1 MAVNKYIIQLIVD
14 TGDGS
19 TKVRGV
25 SKAFQDLEK
34 QSNRTKDAI
43 EKNSKA
49 LKDNSSSAGIAG
61 AATAEFG
68 RLISD
73 APFGIQ
79 AVTNNL
85 SQLGSMFALL
95 VEKTGGAKKALE
107 SMIDVVF
114 QKGRI
119 TATGWLIVFQAVI
132 AAIEFFAQRARSAAK
147 ETAELEKAITTS
159 SLSLKLAK
167 QALDSENTSLE
178 EKRGIIAALSEK
190 YPEYNFELD
199 ENNRLT
205 REGNIALNE
214 QIKQLE
220 ALAKAKALQN
230 QLEDAYAEKAQL
242 TVEFLKTNNSAFGM
256 FKNILLGS
264 GTALQ
269 KLNAISAIVAT
280 GGIATGTE
288 AVKLF
293 VSSLSDID
301 DRIKILGET
310 LGTEGLINI
319 LLGEGGEEGRVAAV
333 TDLGDKFFDDGFTL
347 SKKFI
352 EGVVYGREEI
362 KDPLFG
368 YMDLRDLEIEREIL
382 AEQDRQKQ
390 LAEIKEEE
398 LAVFTQIELAK
409 VDIIESAFRTIADIS
424 QNSRFIQAAA
434 LLGESAAGIAKV
446 IINTKSANASLR
458 LLQSSYLALAPFNP
472 VAAAK
477 AATVGL
483 KIKANNVFAAADI
496 AANIGATATAISRLK
511 APVAAPSGASIG
523 SSGDIGGLPAEAA
536 PAFNVVGS
544 SSSQLAQIMAAQGR
558 LPVKA
563 YVVAGEVSTAQSLE
577 RNRVKEASI

>member
-1 MAVNKYIIQLIVD
+1 MAVNKYIIQLVVE
-14 TGDGS
+14 TGSGE

-34 QSNRTKDAI
+34 QSKKTNDAI
-43 EKNSKA
+43 KKNSDA

-107 SMIDVVF
+107 SMTDVVF
-114 QKGRI
+114 KNGKI

-147 ETAELEKAITTS
+147 ETAELEKAIITS

-167 QALDSENTSLE
+167 QALDDENTSLE
-178 EKRGIIAALSEK
+178 EKRGIISALSEK

-205 REGNIALNE
+205 REGNVAIEE

-220 ALAKAKALQN
+220 TLAKAKALQS
-230 QLEDAYAEKAQL
+230 QLEDAYSEKAQL
-242 TVEFLKTNNSAFGM
+242 TVEFLKTNNSAFGV

-264 GTALQ
+264 GTALE
-269 KLNAISAIVAT
+269 KLNAISAAVAT
-280 GGIATGTE
+280 GGFATGTQ
-288 AVKLF
+288 AVQLF
-293 VSSLSDID
+293 VNSLSDID

-319 LLGEGGEEGRVAAV
+319 LLGEGGEEGRSAAV
-333 TDLGDKFFDDGFTL
+333 TDLGDKFFDDGFAL

-352 EGVVYGREEI
+352 EGLIYGQEEI
-362 KDPLFG
+362 EDPLLG
-368 YMDLRDLEIEREIL
+368 YVNLRKLEIEEEII
-382 AEQDRQKQ
+382 AESDRQKE
-390 LAEIKEEE
+390 LAEIKQAE
-398 LAVFTQIELAK
+398 LEVFKEVELAK
-409 VDIIESAFRTIADIS
+409 VDIIETAFRTIADIS
-424 QNSRFIQAAA
+424 QNNRFIQAAA

-446 IINTKSANASLR
+446 IINTKSANAALR
-458 LLQSSYLALAPFNP
+458 LQQAAIATLNP
-472 VAAAK
+472 AAA
-477 AATVGL
+477 ALIEA

-496 AANIGATATAISRLK
+496 AANIGATATALSRLK
-511 APVAAPSGASIG
+511 APMATPSTPSIG
-523 SSGDIGGLPAEAA
+523 SDGGVSIPVVA
-536 PAFNVVGS
+536 PGFNVVGAAGQN
-544 SSSQLAQIMAAQGR
+544 QLAAAIAGQFQQ
-558 LPVKA
+558 PVKA
-563 YVVAGEVSTAQSLE
+563 YVVSSDVTTAQELD
-577 RNRVKEASI
+577 RRIVQGASI